1 MPGTPEADS
10 QEPQQDSPQQDSTQQ
25 DLTQQDLTQQDLTQQ
40 DLTQQD
46 FTGPQSAQSN
56 GSGGTLTLPLVSLT
70 SGVILPGM
78 VFTLTLETEEAR
90 AAVEAAPTSGG
101 RLVLVPRIEG
111 RYSPVGVISEIV
123 ETGEL
128 PGGSLAAVVRG
139 VERATIGTAVPGTGS
154 ALWIQ
159 VDPVSRPEP
168 SQQALALSRE
178 YRAVLENI
186 LLSRGAGRMAERLRD
201 ITDPTQISDISG
213 YSPDLSLAQKVEILE
228 TLDLEKRLRL
238 VLGWARD
245 TLADLT
251 LRERVK
257 NNVEEGIERNQREF
271 LLRRQLEAIR
281 KELNELDGTDDG
293 SPDGYRGSDRGARCP

>member
-10 QEPQQDSPQQDSTQQ
+10 PETEVRSAEPTVQAAAPGTPGSST
-25 DLTQQDLTQQDLTQQ
+25 
-40 DLTQQD
+40 
-46 FTGPQSAQSN
+46 
-56 GSGGTLTLPLVSLT
+56 SGNSDTLTLPLVSLT

-159 VDPVSRPEP
+159 VDPVARSEA
-168 SQQALALSRE
+168 SEQALAL
-178 YRAVLENI
+178 AVHA
-186 LLSRGAGRMAERLRD
+186 GAPR
-201 ITDPTQISDISG
+201 
-213 YSPDLSLAQKVEILE
+213 
-228 TLDLEKRLRL
+228 
-238 VLGWARD
+238 
-245 TLADLT
+245 
-251 LRERVK
+251 
-257 NNVEEGIERNQREF
+257 
-271 LLRRQLEAIR
+271 LRRQLE
-281 KELNELDGTDDG
+281 
-293 SPDGYRGSDRGARCP
+293 RGAQIGKARAARADRLERLHGKSDRAAQESGIAAAGRGGACTVAGSAIPTS